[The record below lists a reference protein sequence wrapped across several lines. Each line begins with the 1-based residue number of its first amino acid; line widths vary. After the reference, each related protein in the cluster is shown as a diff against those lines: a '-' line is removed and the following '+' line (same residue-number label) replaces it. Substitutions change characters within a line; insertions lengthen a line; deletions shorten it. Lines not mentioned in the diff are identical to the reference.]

1 MISMLSPTTDQF
13 RDDDPSVHEAA
24 RFGLVMGSLGV
35 GFMVLAAVWVRH
47 CHGIDTTECA
57 WVYSKPYRT
66 VLALAGPLF
75 LFGSGV
81 WAFVRTYRAWRDN
94 QVWWAWQGA
103 GWFLLLLMSIVL
115 TMSLP
120 VLLFA

>member
-1 MISMLSPTTDQF
+1 MLSPTTDRF
-13 RDDDPSVHEAA
+13 RDDDPSVHQAA

-47 CHGIDTTECA
+47 CSGYDTAAC
-57 WVYSKPYRT
+57 SMPYRT

-81 WAFVRTYRAWRDN
+81 WAFVRTYRAWRGEEGEYVDPAESADPAEAETPAEQEEFESN
-94 QVWWAWQGA
+94 
-103 GWFLLLLMSIVL
+103 
-115 TMSLP
+115 
-120 VLLFA
+120 

>member
-1 MISMLSPTTDQF
+1 MLSPTTDRF

-35 GFMVLAAVWVRH
+35 GFMVLAAIWVRH
-47 CHGIDTTECA
+47 CHGFDTTACT
-57 WVYSKPYRT
+57 WVNLKPGRT

-81 WAFVRTYRAWRDN
+81 WAFVRTYRAWRGD

-120 VLLFA
+120 VLLF